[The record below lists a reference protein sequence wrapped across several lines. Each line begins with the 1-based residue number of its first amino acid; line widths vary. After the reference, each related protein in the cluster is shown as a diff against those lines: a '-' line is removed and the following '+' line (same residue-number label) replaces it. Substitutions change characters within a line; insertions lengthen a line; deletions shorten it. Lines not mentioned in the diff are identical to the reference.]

1 LKPVPTNTEILL
13 KGTFTSHD
21 GHNAVVRSAIHS
33 ADGTLLAESESR
45 WAFAKLSRIASVAGV
60 DEKILQQFLD
70 CCRDGGRNKE

>member
-1 LKPVPTNTEILL
+1 
-13 KGTFTSHD
+13 
-21 GHNAVVRSAIHS
+21 VVRSAIHS